1 MPTSDE
7 LWAMGLMTYDDYEAE
22 EGRPP
27 PDDERTEEI
36 AADLISRKGANDA
49 RSYS

>member
-7 LWAMGLMTYDDYEAE
+7 LWAMGFMTYDQYEAE

-27 PDDERTEEI
+27 PDDEQTEEI
-36 AADLISRKGANDA
+36 AANLNEPKGANDA
-49 RSYS
+49 RAHS